1 MNLLQILQSEQ
12 HSLKDRRINTEIQ
25 LDVAIH
31 VKHNTQYSIDTFH
44 KCMWYSLYTKYS
56 INDLNTVI
64 LELDEKIKNLKD
76 QINCNGHK
84 ILQLRG
90 GKWSF

>member
-1 MNLLQILQSEQ
+1 MNKLQILQSEQ

-31 VKHNTQYSIDTFH
+31 VKHNTKYSIDTFH
-44 KCMWYSLYTKYS
+44 KCMWYSIYTKYS

-64 LELDEKIKNLKD
+64 LELDEKIKNLKELMD
-76 QINCNGHK
+76 NKGHE